1 MAGARASLLGM
12 TRRANGRLQ
21 VTYKRHPLYTF
32 VKDTKK
38 GQTNGEGVNGFGA
51 LWYAVSPAGAA
62 VVKNSGG
69 GGGY

>member
-1 MAGARASLLGM
+1 
-12 TRRANGRLQ
+12 

-38 GQTNGEGVNGFGA
+38 GQTNEKGQTNGEELNAFGA
-51 LWYAVSPAGAA
+51 EWYAVSPAGN
-62 VVKNSGG
+62 KIEKDGG